1 MPLVTDLELPGALD
15 LHGGVEGHLE
25 VVVGV
30 LGEDALEGL
39 LEEGR
44 VERVPHDHVPASVVA
59 AALHLHQP
67 RLVEGA

>member
-1 MPLVTDLELPGALD
+1 MRLVSDLELPGALD

-39 LEEGR
+39 LEQRR
-44 VERVPHDHVPASVVA
+44 VERVPHD
-59 AALHLHQP
+59 LQ
-67 RLVEGA
+67 RTC

>member
-1 MPLVTDLELPGALD
+1 MRLVSDLELPGALD

-39 LEEGR
+39 LEQRR
-44 VERVPHDHVPASVVA
+44 VERVPHD
-59 AALHLHQP
+59 LHHKSSIH
-67 RLVEGA
+67 